1 MYRKLLS
8 LCALTLFLV
17 CGSVQAQ
24 TTPATPAAP
33 TPANQADAKEDQ
45 TNLQTQLYMIVG
57 SNQDA
62 TDTKMPAALESVIKE
77 LRATL
82 PFKSYR
88 LAAVL
93 VNRVKNEGKL
103 EVGWIGVPYAPIVD
117 APNAMSRSSYRIR
130 GIKLTTNSEGQS
142 MVQLTGFSFNAQV
155 AVPAGGPVAST
166 NPGPPAFNYEGT
178 NLSTDI
184 SVREGEPVV
193 VGTLNAGPSGD
204 AIILVVSAKRTTK

>member
-1 MYRKLLS
+1 MHRKVLS
-8 LCALTLFLV
+8 LFVLTLFLV

-24 TTPATPAAP
+24 SQAQATQPAT
-33 TPANQADAKEDQ
+33 QQDSKDDQ

-62 TDTKMPAALESVIKE
+62 GDTKMPAVLEPVIKE

-103 EVGWIGVPYAPIVD
+103 EVGWIGVPYAPIPD
-117 APNAMSRSSYRIR
+117 APQAMSRSSYRVR
-130 GIKLTTNSEGQS
+130 QVKLMTNSDGQS
-142 MVQLTGFSFNAQV
+142 MVQLAGFNFAAQV
-155 AVPAGGPVAST
+155 AVVTSGPVASA
-166 NPGPPAFNYEGT
+166 NPTPPAFNYEGT

-184 SVREGEPVV
+184 SVREGEPAV

-204 AIILVVSAKRTTK
+204 AIILVVTAKRTTK

>member
-1 MYRKLLS
+1 MHRRLLS
-8 LCALTLFLV
+8 LIFLSLFLV

-24 TTPATPAAP
+24 STQTE
-33 TPANQADAKEDQ
+33 NKEDQ
-45 TNLQTQLYMIVG
+45 VNLQTQLYMIVG

-62 TDTKMPAALESVIKE
+62 AGDSKIPATLEPVIKE
-77 LRATL
+77 LRASL

-103 EVGWIGVPYAPIVD
+103 EVSWIGVPYATILD
-117 APNAMSRSSYRIR
+117 APTAMSRSSYRVR
-130 GIKLTTNSEGQS
+130 QVKLTTNSEGQS
-142 MVQLTGFSFNAQV
+142 MVQLAGFSFGAQIV
-155 AVPAGGPVAST
+155 VPTGGPVASNNAT
-166 NPGPPAFNYEGT
+166 PPAFNYEGT
-178 NLSTDI
+178 NLNTDI

>member
-1 MYRKLLS
+1 MHRKFIS
-8 LCALTLFLV
+8 LIFLALFV

-24 TTPATPAAP
+24 AQAQATQ
-33 TPANQADAKEDQ
+33 TENKEDQ
-45 TNLQTQLYMIVG
+45 INLQTQLYMVVG
-57 SNQDA
+57 SNQEAGDV
-62 TDTKMPAALESVIKE
+62 KMPATLDPVIKE

-103 EVGWIGVPYAPIVD
+103 EVGWIGVPYAPLVD
-117 APNAMSRSSYRIR
+117 APNAMSRSSYRVR
-130 GIKLTTNSEGQS
+130 HVKLTTNTEGQS
-142 MVQLTGFSFNAQV
+142 MVQLAGFNFAAQV
-155 AVPAGGPVAST
+155 AVPSGGAVASN
-166 NPGPPAFNYEGT
+166 NPAPPAFNYEGT
-178 NLSTDI
+178 SLSTDI

-204 AIILVVSAKRTTK
+204 AIILVVSVKRTPK

>member
-1 MYRKLLS
+1 MHRKFIS
-8 LCALTLFLV
+8 LIFLALFV

-24 TTPATPAAP
+24 TQAQATQ
-33 TPANQADAKEDQ
+33 TENKEDQ
-45 TNLQTQLYMIVG
+45 TNLQTQLYMVVG
-57 SNQDA
+57 SNQEA
-62 TDTKMPAALESVIKE
+62 GDTKMPATLDPVIKE

-117 APNAMSRSSYRIR
+117 APNAMSRSSYRVR
-130 GIKLTTNSEGQS
+130 QVKLTTNNEGQS
-142 MVQLTGFSFNAQV
+142 MVQLAGFNFAAQV
-155 AVPAGGPVAST
+155 AVPSGGAVASAT
-166 NPGPPAFNYEGT
+166 PAPPAFNYEGT
-178 NLSTDI
+178 SLSTDI
-184 SVREGEPVV
+184 SMREGEPVV

-204 AIILVVSAKRTTK
+204 AIILVVSVKRTPK

>member
-1 MYRKLLS
+1 MHRRLLS
-8 LCALTLFLV
+8 LIFLSLFLV

-24 TTPATPAAP
+24 STQTE
-33 TPANQADAKEDQ
+33 NKEDQ
-45 TNLQTQLYMIVG
+45 VNLQTQLYMIVG

-62 TDTKMPAALESVIKE
+62 AGDSKIPATLEPVIKE
-77 LRATL
+77 LRASL

-103 EVGWIGVPYAPIVD
+103 EVSWIGVPYATILD
-117 APNAMSRSSYRIR
+117 APTAMSRSSYRVR
-130 GIKLTTNSEGQS
+130 QVKLTTNSEGQS
-142 MVQLTGFSFNAQV
+142 MVQLAGFSFGAQI
-155 AVPAGGPVAST
+155 AVPTGGPVASNNAT
-166 NPGPPAFNYEGT
+166 PPAFNYEGT
-178 NLSTDI
+178 NLNTDI

>member
-1 MYRKLLS
+1 MQRKFIS
-8 LCALTLFLV
+8 LIFLALFV

-24 TTPATPAAP
+24 TQVTQTE
-33 TPANQADAKEDQ
+33 TKEDQ
-45 TNLQTQLYMIVG
+45 TNLQTQLYMVVG

-62 TDTKMPAALESVIKE
+62 ADARMPAALDPVIKE

-93 VNRVKNEGKL
+93 VNRVKNEGRL
-103 EVGWIGVPYAPIVD
+103 EVGWIGVPYAAIVE
-117 APNAMSRSSYRIR
+117 APNAMSRSSYQVRQV
-130 GIKLTTNSEGQS
+130 KLTTNSEGQS
-142 MVQLTGFSFNAQV
+142 MVQLAGFRFSAQV
-155 AVPAGGPVAST
+155 AVPAAGAVAS
-166 NPGPPAFNYEGT
+166 NSPAPPAFNYEGT

-184 SVREGEPVV
+184 SMREGEPVV

-204 AIILVVSAKRTTK
+204 AIILVVSVKRTPK

>member
-1 MYRKLLS
+1 MHRKFLGLFI
-8 LCALTLFLV
+8 LTLLLV

-24 TTPATPAAP
+24 STQTET
-33 TPANQADAKEDQ
+33 KEDQ

-57 SNQDA
+57 SNQDTA
-62 TDTKMPAALESVIKE
+62 VDTKMPATLDPVIKE

-103 EVGWIGVPYAPIVD
+103 EVGWVGVPYAPIPD
-117 APNAMSRSSYRIR
+117 APQAMSRSSYRVR
-130 GIKLTTNSEGQS
+130 QVKLTTNSEGQS
-142 MVQLTGFSFNAQV
+142 MVQLAGFGFAAQV

-166 NPGPPAFNYEGT
+166 NPAPPAFNYEGT
-178 NLSTDI
+178 NLNTDI
-184 SVREGEPVV
+184 SMREGEPVI

-204 AIILVVSAKRTTK
+204 AIILVVTAKRVQK